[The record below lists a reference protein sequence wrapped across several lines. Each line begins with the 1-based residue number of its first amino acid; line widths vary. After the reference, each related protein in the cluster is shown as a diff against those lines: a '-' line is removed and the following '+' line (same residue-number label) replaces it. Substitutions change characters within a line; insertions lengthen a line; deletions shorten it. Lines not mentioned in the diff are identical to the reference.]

1 MTGLVLL
8 LRKSVAV
15 NLGYVLNEGIMTG
28 GVKKE
33 IGDAL
38 RSGNLDNVIVAL
50 EKQQSDV
57 IPVDNI
63 GFEYRNLTDS
73 EEQFLKWVA
82 SEGQQFNNQNGFLKL
97 VDNQ

>member
-1 MTGLVLL
+1 M
-8 LRKSVAV
+8 
-15 NLGYVLNEGIMTG
+15 
-28 GVKKE
+28 KKE

-38 RSGNLDNVIVAL
+38 KSGNLDNVIVAL

-63 GFEYRNLTDS
+63 GFEYGNLTDS